1 VIHKTGNLDGV
12 FHDAGIVQ
20 TPSGSVI
27 VIAMAQAAT
36 DADMTYSVEQ
46 RLGLFSYQ
54 LGSGRPKPSPERAT
68 PAST

>member
-1 VIHKTGNLDGV
+1 V
-12 FHDAGIVQ
+12 
-20 TPSGSVI
+20 TPSGPVI

-54 LGSGRPKPSPERAT
+54 LGSGRPEPSPDSAT